1 MLKLFEYNWQV
12 RQDWFDW
19 CDSVT
24 EEELLKKRT
33 GGVGSILHTLHHIV
47 DVEYSWIC
55 DMKGKIPQKTGF
67 EECSSLQKIRDYSA
81 RCHAEVAS
89 FIYAWN
95 SDMENLIYSEQDEAG
110 EWESFKY
117 GEIMRHVIAHEIHHI
132 GQLSVWSRELGERPV
147 TANLIRRGL
156 FVS

>member
-12 RQDWFDW
+12 RKDWFDW

-33 GGVGSILHTLHHIV
+33 GGLGGILYTLYHIV
-47 DVEYSWIC
+47 DVEYAWISGLQ
-55 DMKGKIPQKTGF
+55 GKIPRMPTFGDCASVQK
-67 EECSSLQKIRDYSA
+67 LQDFSA
-81 RCHAEVAS
+81 RSHAEIAP
-89 FIYAWN
+89 FIYAW
-95 SDMENLIYSEQDEAG
+95 SSEMENQMLSDQNDDG

-132 GQLSVWSRELGERPV
+132 GQLSVWSREIGKQPV

-156 FVS
+156 FG